1 LLPSDAECPRCVLE
15 ASGNAHL
22 IKPTA
27 RRNNDRARQKVGR
40 HVTQGEYEMVRTTNT
55 AGHAAIAMV
64 INLVLVAGVFAGMAA
79 AIAPLV
85 A

>member
-1 LLPSDAECPRCVLE
+1 
-15 ASGNAHL
+15 
-22 IKPTA
+22 
-27 RRNNDRARQKVGR
+27 
-40 HVTQGEYEMVRTTNT
+40 MVRTKNT
-55 AGHAAIAMV
+55 AGHAAFAMV

>member
-1 LLPSDAECPRCVLE
+1 
-15 ASGNAHL
+15 
-22 IKPTA
+22 
-27 RRNNDRARQKVGR
+27 
-40 HVTQGEYEMVRTTNT
+40 MVRTTNT

>member
-1 LLPSDAECPRCVLE
+1 
-15 ASGNAHL
+15 
-22 IKPTA
+22 
-27 RRNNDRARQKVGR
+27 
-40 HVTQGEYEMVRTTNT
+40 
-55 AGHAAIAMV
+55 MV